1 MAYPALVKI
10 VPNGWVGVVAASL
23 MGALFS
29 TIAAQ
34 LSMGANYI
42 TNDIW
47 KRFVRKDA
55 GDGELILVARVSSVV
70 LMVMGCVLAPL
81 LESAKSGFDL
91 MVQVGAGTGLVFLL
105 RWFWMRINAWTEIV
119 AMAVSFLCAVFFQVA
134 WPHISGTPLL
144 FWQKLLWTITATSVA
159 WIVAT
164 FATSPESPDTVS
176 RFRSLV
182 RAEGRD
188 VGKGVLLT
196 FVSSIAIF
204 GFMAIVA
211 MLVCA

>member
-1 MAYPALVKI
+1 
-10 VPNGWVGVVAASL
+10 

-34 LSMGANYI
+34 LSMGANYV

-55 GDGELILVARVSSVV
+55 SDREMILVARVSSVA
-70 LMVMGCVLAPL
+70 LMVAGCVLAPL

-119 AMAVSFLCAVFFQVA
+119 AMAVSFLCAVFFQVV
-134 WPHISGTPLL
+134 WPHLSPTPLL
-144 FWQKLLWTITATSVA
+144 FWQKLLWTIALTSVA
-159 WIVAT
+159 WVAAT
-164 FATSPESPDTVS
+164 FATAPEKAETIAN
-176 RFRSLV
+176 FRALV

-188 VGKGVLLT
+188 VGRGVLLT
-196 FVSSIAIF
+196 FLASVGIF
-204 GFMAIVA
+204 GFMALVTR
-211 MLVCA
+211 LVCR